1 MKIILYMAMTANWYI
16 ARQNNE
22 TPWSNEERESFSE
35 KVKEAKNLII
45 GRKTFELMEKEEE
58 FQKIWNPF
66 VIVIS
71 KEKKDNFN
79 FVNSPEKALELLKEK
94 GFTQGLIAGGGILNS
109 LFLQKGL
116 IDEIYLDIEPYIFG
130 KGIKLFAENDFETKL
145 ELLSTKQLSKNTIQ
159 LHYKIIN

>member
-22 TPWSNEERESFSE
+22 TPWSSEEWESFSE
-35 KVKEAKNLII
+35 KVKETKNLII

-79 FVNSPEKALELLKEK
+79 FVNSLEKALELLKEK